1 MSRVKKL
8 VAIGRTALTFAIGFG
23 VLCFAQG
30 TEPGAVDPAGHL
42 TLAPEVWL
50 MLLGGA
56 ITVGINLQM
65 LRSMRTD
72 LKDHI
77 KKFDE
82 FVKVMPDEYVRRD
95 YWKEAIEDIRA
106 SIASIT
112 RRLR

>member
-1 MSRVKKL
+1 MSRVKRL
-8 VAIGRTALTFAIGFG
+8 VVIGRTALTFAIGFG
-23 VLCFAQG
+23 ALCFAQG
-30 TEPGAVDPAGHL
+30 TPPGGVDENGHL
-42 TLAPEVWL
+42 NLAPEVWL

-95 YWKEAIEDIRA
+95 YWKEAVDDIRN
-106 SIASIT
+106 SIAALA
-112 RRLR
+112 RRSR